1 MHDVDEWALGEFGGA
16 DLGDRRRTGRLVA
29 LAAAV
34 ARRPAGKVTQA
45 CRSSAA
51 REGAFRWLE
60 NQAIRVE
67 GLEAAAR
74 QATIRRC
81 RPSRRVVVAI
91 DGTAL
96 TLTDR
101 ARSKDFGSVGSL
113 SQKGRG
119 VQVMTAFAV
128 TSKGIPLGVAG
139 QRMWVREQRSRRPEK
154 APSDPGSDRETRY
167 WLELLESTHES
178 FAAQAPETE
187 VFFQLDRGADCWPVL
202 MTAVERGLLLTV
214 RAAHNRRVDESPG
227 LLRNQLERTKARDFL
242 RINVRARYGL
252 RKKKRLRGRRFN
264 VFFNRKAR
272 IAQLEIRAIPVTL
285 LLAGNRRVSIN
296 AVLVRERHHRGN
308 DRIEWLLLSTHPIRT
323 KDDLRAIV
331 HGYALRWRIEDLHR
345 IWKRGLCCVEDT
357 QLRSRQAVFKWATIL
372 ASVAS
377 RAMQLTHLARREPD
391 LPATKELTRYEIEAL
406 IALRQP
412 KGVNLSDE
420 PTLAQAVRWIADL
433 GGYVGPWNGPPGARV
448 IGRGLDDVLAAAE
461 AFANRD
467 KMR

>member
-16 DLGDRRRTGRLVA
+16 ELGDRRRTGRLVA
-29 LAAAV
+29 LATEV
-34 ARRPAGKVTQA
+34 ARRPAGKVTQT
-45 CRSSAA
+45 CRTSAA

-60 NQAIRVE
+60 NQAIRV
-67 GLEAAAR
+67 GDLEAAVR
-74 QATIRRC
+74 RATIRRC
-81 RPSRRVVVAI
+81 RSSRRVVVAI
-91 DGTAL
+91 DGTSL

-101 ARSKDFGSVGSL
+101 AQSKDFGSVGKL
-113 SQKGRG
+113 SQKSRG

-128 TSKGIPLGVAG
+128 TTKGIPLGIAG

-154 APSDPGSDRETRY
+154 APSDPGADRETRY

-178 FAAQAPETE
+178 FEAQAPENE

-202 MTAVERGLLLTV
+202 TTAMDRGLLLTV
-214 RAAHNRRVDESPG
+214 RAAHNRRVDGSSG
-227 LLRNQLERTKARDFL
+227 LLRDQIERTKPRDFL
-242 RINVRARYGL
+242 QINVRARYGL

-264 VFFNRKAR
+264 IFFNRKAR
-272 IAQLEIRAIPVTL
+272 IAQLEIRATSVTL
-285 LLAGNRRVSIN
+285 LLAGGRRASVN
-296 AVLVRERHHRGN
+296 AVLVRERHHRRK
-308 DRIEWLLLSTHPIRT
+308 DRIEWLLLSTHPIHT
-323 KDDLRAIV
+323 KEDLRAIV
-331 HGYALRWRIEDLHR
+331 NGYALRWRIEDLHR
-345 IWKRGLCCVEDT
+345 TWKRGLCRVEDT

-377 RAMQLTHLARREPD
+377 RAMHLTHLARREPD
-391 LPATKELTRYEIEAL
+391 LPASKELTRYEIEAL

-412 KGVNLSDE
+412 KGVKLGDE